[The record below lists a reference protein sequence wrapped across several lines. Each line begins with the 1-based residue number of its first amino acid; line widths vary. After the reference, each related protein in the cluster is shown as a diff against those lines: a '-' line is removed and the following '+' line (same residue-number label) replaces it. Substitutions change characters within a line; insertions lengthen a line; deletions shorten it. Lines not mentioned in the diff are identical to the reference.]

1 MDEGIPTGDDLVALL
16 AALASPHRLRVV
28 AALAGGRN
36 YVSQLARDLGIS
48 RALLQVHLKK
58 LEASGLVTSTLE
70 VSEDGKAMNYYEL
83 VPFAVHLTP
92 ATVERA
98 STTLTL

>member
-83 VPFAVHLTP
+83 VPFAVNLTP